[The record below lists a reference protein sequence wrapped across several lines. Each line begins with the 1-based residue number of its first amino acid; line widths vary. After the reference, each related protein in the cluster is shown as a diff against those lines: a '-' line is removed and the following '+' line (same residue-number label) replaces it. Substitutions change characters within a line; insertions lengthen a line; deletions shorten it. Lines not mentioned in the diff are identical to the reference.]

1 MRNDDRDAQPA
12 PQLGAR
18 VPPLTLPSTIGPLD
32 LQHVCAGRAVL
43 YIYPATGVPD
53 RNPALDPAPG
63 WDDMPGAS
71 GCTSQC
77 IGFKQAYD
85 RFANQGIRVAG
96 ISSQPLA
103 EQRDFV
109 ARHAI
114 PFPLLC
120 DEVLALQRAWALPIF
135 SVGGRTFLERLM
147 LYIAANRIERV
158 IYPVVAP
165 AESAERM
172 LELLNEPVA

>member
-1 MRNDDRDAQPA
+1 MRNDHRDARSPQPA
-12 PQLGAR
+12 LL
-18 VPPLTLPSTIGPLD
+18 VPALTLPSTIGPLD

-43 YIYPATGVPD
+43 YVYPATGVPGRD
-53 RNPALDPAPG
+53 PALDPAPG
-63 WDDMPGAS
+63 WDDIPGAS

-85 RFANQGIRVAG
+85 RYANHGIRVAG
-96 ISSQPLA
+96 ISTQPLA
-103 EQRDFV
+103 EQRDFA

-114 PFPLLC
+114 PFPLIC
-120 DEVLALQRAWALPIF
+120 DEALALQRAWALPTF

-147 LYIAANRIERV
+147 LYVAANRVERV
-158 IYPVVAP
+158 ISPVVAP

-172 LELLNEPVA
+172 LELLDEPVA